1 MSYFRSIF
9 FCVRTE
15 CGDLQSKSISAMI
28 EQGLLLINSKKNA
41 LEQCINI
48 NDESTQQIFTYSKSI
63 TETLEKDDT
72 QSQLRRYNN

>member
-1 MSYFRSIF
+1 MTLNKEMSNSF
-9 FCVRTE
+9 VHN
-15 CGDLQSKSISAMI
+15 QSKKSISAMI
-28 EQGLLLINSKKNA
+28 EQGLLLIKCKKNV
-41 LEQCINI
+41 LELCINI

>member
-1 MSYFRSIF
+1 MTLNKEMSNSF
-9 FCVRTE
+9 VHN
-15 CGDLQSKSISAMI
+15 QSKKSISAMI
-28 EQGLLLINSKKNA
+28 EQGLLLIKCKKNV

>member
-1 MSYFRSIF
+1 
-9 FCVRTE
+9 
-15 CGDLQSKSISAMI
+15 MI
-28 EQGLLLINSKKNA
+28 EQGLLLIKRKKNV

-48 NDESTQQIFTYSKSI
+48 NDESTQQIFTSSKSI

>member
-1 MSYFRSIF
+1 MSNSF
-9 FCVRTE
+9 VHN
-15 CGDLQSKSISAMI
+15 QSKRSISAMV
-28 EQGLLLINSKKNA
+28 EQGLLLIKCKKNV

-63 TETLEKDDT
+63 TETLENDDT

>member
-1 MSYFRSIF
+1 MTLSKEMSNSFVHNQRK
-9 FCVRTE
+9 
-15 CGDLQSKSISAMI
+15 KSISAMI
-28 EQGLLLINSKKNA
+28 EQGLLLIKRKKNV

-48 NDESTQQIFTYSKSI
+48 NDESTQQIFTSSKSI

>member
-1 MSYFRSIF
+1 MSNSFVHNQRK
-9 FCVRTE
+9 
-15 CGDLQSKSISAMI
+15 KSISAMI
-28 EQGLLLINSKKNA
+28 EQGLLLIKRKKNV

-48 NDESTQQIFTYSKSI
+48 NDESTQQIFTSSKSI

>member
-1 MSYFRSIF
+1 MTLNKEMSNSF
-9 FCVRTE
+9 VHN
-15 CGDLQSKSISAMI
+15 QSKKSISAMI
-28 EQGLLLINSKKNA
+28 EQGLLLIKCKKNV

-48 NDESTQQIFTYSKSI
+48 NDESTQQIFTSSKSI

>member
-1 MSYFRSIF
+1 MSNSF
-9 FCVRTE
+9 VHN
-15 CGDLQSKSISAMI
+15 QSKKSISAMI
-28 EQGLLLINSKKNA
+28 EQGLLLIKCKKNV

-48 NDESTQQIFTYSKSI
+48 NDESTQQIFTSSKSI

>member
-1 MSYFRSIF
+1 MSNSF
-9 FCVRTE
+9 VHN
-15 CGDLQSKSISAMI
+15 QSKKSISAMI
-28 EQGLLLINSKKNA
+28 EQGLLLIKCKKNV

>member
-1 MSYFRSIF
+1 MSNSF
-9 FCVRTE
+9 VHN
-15 CGDLQSKSISAMI
+15 QSKKSISAMI
-28 EQGLLLINSKKNA
+28 EQGLLLIKCKKNV

-63 TETLEKDDT
+63 TETLEKNDT

>member
-1 MSYFRSIF
+1 MSNSF
-9 FCVRTE
+9 VHN
-15 CGDLQSKSISAMI
+15 QSKKSISAMI
-28 EQGLLLINSKKNA
+28 EQGLLLIKCKKNV
-41 LEQCINI
+41 LELCINI

>member
-1 MSYFRSIF
+1 MTLNKEMSNSFVHNQRK
-9 FCVRTE
+9 
-15 CGDLQSKSISAMI
+15 KSISAMI
-28 EQGLLLINSKKNA
+28 EQGLLLIKCKKNV

-48 NDESTQQIFTYSKSI
+48 NDESTQQIFTSSKSI

>member
-1 MSYFRSIF
+1 MSNSF
-9 FCVRTE
+9 VHN
-15 CGDLQSKSISAMI
+15 QSKKSISAMI
-28 EQGLLLINSKKNA
+28 EQGLLLIKCKKNV

-72 QSQLRRYNN
+72 QSQLHRYNN

>member
-1 MSYFRSIF
+1 MSNSFVHNQRK
-9 FCVRTE
+9 
-15 CGDLQSKSISAMI
+15 KSISAMI
-28 EQGLLLINSKKNA
+28 EQGLLLIKCKKNV
-41 LEQCINI
+41 LELCINI